1 MTQFE
6 VLRESQRDLHR
17 LHRVT
22 LEDHV
27 GNGTVGEQCARNRFC
42 QQVDADRLTRHSI
55 DVCRGHDVNDREDD
69 GEEKRPNG
77 GVDVFDLESSNMLAL
92 HDSELL
98 PISLLTRTAPM
109 ASKKKTTNK
118 ERYHQLGTSG

>member
-27 GNGTVGEQCARNRFC
+27 GNGTVGKQCARNRFC
-42 QQVDADRLTRHSI
+42 QQVDADWLTRHSI

-77 GVDVFDLESSNMLAL
+77 GVDVFDLEGNNLLAL
-92 HDSELL
+92 HDPELL
-98 PISLLTRTAPM
+98 PALSPTRTAPM
-109 ASKKKTTNK
+109 ANMKKTTNK
-118 ERYHQLGTSG
+118 LRYHQLGTSG